1 MRVKWAAIDGY
12 GLRGIV
18 GMDITVN
25 RYGNTHIA
33 VIKSTEIIITDV
45 DDALDQE
52 SAIARFQA
60 LAETGGQHT

>member
-1 MRVKWAAIDGY
+1 
-12 GLRGIV
+12 
-18 GMDITVN
+18 MDITVN